1 MRRSLLPLAWAAL
14 TVPTLIHAQ
23 SGSTPPAHHQVPAP
37 RPAPASQPRTL
48 PEAIGHALAAHPQ
61 LSAATREV
69 EASDAARLQAAAWPN
84 PELGIEVED
93 TRSRTRTT
101 TLQLSQPIELG
112 GQRSARVA
120 AAQRTR
126 EIAQWQLAARRAEVR
141 AAVITAFAEALI
153 AQEHVRLS
161 EESLQLAGRAA
172 QTAAQR
178 VVAGKI
184 SPIEATKAQV
194 AVSTVRLDLLRAQG
208 ELRSALKS
216 LAAAVGDGQPVERV
230 EGDIE
235 LPPPSAPTARPLAE
249 RLNRLPAYRA
259 ALLEVERRRALA
271 DLERA
276 RRVPDLTVIVGA
288 KRSEELG
295 RNQAVVGLSIPL
307 PVFDTHRGA
316 HLEALRRQDQAGDDA
331 RALAL
336 RLEAELQRSEE
347 RLRTTRAEA
356 QTLQHEVLP
365 GAQAAYEAATQ
376 GFQLGKFGFLDVL
389 DAQRTLL
396 DARARYLRALGDA
409 HRAASDIERLT
420 GGAEELPAATV
431 RP

>member
-23 SGSTPPAHHQVPAP
+23 SGSTPPAEHLAPAP
-37 RPAPASQPRTL
+37 RPAPTSQTRTL
-48 PEAIGHALAAHPQ
+48 AEAIRHALAAHPR
-61 LSAATREV
+61 LSAASREV

-84 PELGIEVED
+84 PELGVEVED

-112 GQRSARVA
+112 GKRSARIA
-120 AAQRTR
+120 AADRTR
-126 EIAQWQLAARRAEVR
+126 EIAQLQLAARRTEVR
-141 AAVITAFAEALI
+141 AAVTTAFAEALI
-153 AQEHVRLS
+153 AQERVRLS
-161 EESLQLAGRAA
+161 EASLQLATGAARAA
-172 QTAAQR
+172 TQR
-178 VVAGKI
+178 VMAGKI

-194 AVSTVRLDLLRAQG
+194 AVSTVRLELLRAQG
-208 ELRSALKS
+208 ELRSALKL

-235 LPPPSAPTARPLAE
+235 LPPLSAPTALPLAE

-259 ALLEVERRRALA
+259 ALLEVERLGALA
-271 DLERA
+271 DLARA
-276 RRVPDLTVIVGA
+276 RRVPDLTVTVGA

-295 RNQAVVGLSIPL
+295 RSQAVIGLSIPL

-316 HLEALRRQDQAGDDA
+316 HVEALRRQDQARDEA

-336 RLEAELQRSEE
+336 GLEAELQHSEE
-347 RLRTTRAEA
+347 RLRTTRAQA
-356 QTLQHEVLP
+356 QTLQHDVLP
-365 GAQAAYEAATQ
+365 GAQAAYDAATQ

-396 DARARYLRALGDA
+396 DARAQYLRALGDA
-409 HRAASDIERLT
+409 HRAANDIERLT
-420 GGAEELPAATV
+420 GGAEELPATAV